1 MFVDGRVHLGKAQS
15 VKDEELRLVLGQGLC
30 FHAWPGARVFGGPRG
45 LEKECLEKK
54 DSRGILKILV
64 VERRRERGCLC

>member
-1 MFVDGRVHLGKAQS
+1 MFVDGRVHPGRAQS
-15 VKDEELRLVLGQGLC
+15 VKDLC

-54 DSRGILKILV
+54 DSRVFLKILV
-64 VERRRERGCLC
+64 VESVGWRCCIC